1 MAASL
6 AWRLVELT
14 VDSKGQEMAGLRA
27 SRRVVCWVEWM
38 ADQMAA
44 KMVGWKAGLKAVR

>member
-1 MAASL
+1 L
-6 AWRLVELT
+6 ELRLVELT
-14 VDSKGQEMAGLRA
+14 VDWKGLEMAGSMA
-27 SRRVVCWVEWM
+27 ARRVVCWVEWM